1 MNTIPL
7 HHSDVFTIQ
16 NVGTE
21 EQRTQLKTQILHDS
35 VTNPS
40 TGRPNDGCWLGDG
53 TKWDFH
59 WVAEQVC
66 DLADKAVEHYQPM
79 DIAFPRDKMK
89 YKLNIWGNVNDPNSR
104 NIMHSHR
111 NAVFSA
117 VYYIQGTNT
126 GHLRL
131 INPAN
136 ILNDCNTQAPFVR
149 DFYFTP
155 KDGDLILW
163 PAWVPHEVEINHSDK
178 QRINLVFDIY
188 FAD

>member
-7 HHSDVFTIQ
+7 HHSDVFTVQ
-16 NVGTE
+16 NIGTQ
-21 EQRTQLKTQILHDS
+21 EQRESLKAEILKDAATIPS
-35 VTNPS
+35 V
-40 TGRPNDGCWLGDG
+40 GRPHDGCWMGDG

-66 DLADKAVEHYQPM
+66 DLADKAMAHYQPM
-79 DIAFPRDKMK
+79 DIAFPQTPKK
-89 YKLNIWGNVNDPNSR
+89 YRLNIWGNVNNPYSR
-104 NIMHSHR
+104 NIMHDHR
-111 NAVFSA
+111 SAVFSA
-117 VYYIQGTNT
+117 VYYIQGTDT

-131 INPAN
+131 VNPAN
-136 ILNDCNTQAPFVR
+136 MLNDCNAQAPFVR

-178 QRINLVFDIY
+178 QRINLVFDVY